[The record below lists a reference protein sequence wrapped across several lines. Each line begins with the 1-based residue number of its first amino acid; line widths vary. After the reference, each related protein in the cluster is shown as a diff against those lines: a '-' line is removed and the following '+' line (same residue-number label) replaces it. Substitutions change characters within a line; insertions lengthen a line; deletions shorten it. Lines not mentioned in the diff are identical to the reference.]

1 MRVRDRKPQSV
12 MRVWTG
18 NHSRDEGIRKPQSV
32 MSVYGP
38 ETTVSGE
45 GTDRKP
51 VSDECIRTGTT
62 VTGEGTD
69 RKSQSVMRVRTGN
82 IVMRVWT
89 GNVVM
94 RVRTGNT
101 VNEKSTYRK

>member
-1 MRVRDRKPQSV
+1 MVRVR
-12 MRVWTG
+12 TG
-18 NHSRDEGIRKPQSV
+18 NQSV
-32 MSVYGP
+32 MSVYGQEP
-38 ETTVSGE
+38 
-45 GTDRKP
+45 
-51 VSDECIRTGTT
+51 T

-69 RKSQSVMRVRTGN
+69 RRSQSVMRVRTGN